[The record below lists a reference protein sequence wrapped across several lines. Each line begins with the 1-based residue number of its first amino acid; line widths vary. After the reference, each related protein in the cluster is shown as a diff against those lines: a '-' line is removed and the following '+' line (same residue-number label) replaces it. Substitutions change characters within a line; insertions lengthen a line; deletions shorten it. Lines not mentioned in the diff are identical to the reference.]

1 MRKSTQKKIISVFII
16 FAFMGSSLTYA
27 IIYAFPTENQQ
38 GTWAARISIL
48 IFGELQQIPAGV
60 GIVDNETTQ
69 KVYTLDYDN
78 IIYKDTDE
86 QVTLGEFFNIWG
98 ENFNSTCILDYC
110 NNENSS
116 MVMYVN
122 GVANTDYEL
131 YTIQNQDNIIID
143 YR

>member
-1 MRKSTQKKIISVFII
+1 MKKSTQKKIISVFII
-16 FAFMGSSLTYA
+16 FAFLGSSLTYA
-27 IIYAFPTENQQ
+27 IIYAFPVENQQ
-38 GTWAARISIL
+38 GTWVARVSIL

-60 GIVDNETTQ
+60 GITDDTRQ

-78 IIYKDTDE
+78 LIYKDTDE
-86 QVTLGEFFNIWG
+86 QVTLGDFFDIWDQ
-98 ENFNSTCILDYC
+98 NFNSTCILDYC

-122 GVANTDYEL
+122 GAINTQYEL
-131 YTIQNQDNIIID
+131 YKIQNQDSIIID